1 MHPLRPILV
10 CLLLLIGGCGR
21 STANY
26 KQAVANAVKSEPN
39 VAAFERLFPGSEH
52 FISYYTGAYGTPK
65 WNSKALIHGR
75 YILTMQFDVA
85 IDSGGT
91 KVTAATSPQ
100 FYLVE
105 VANVAPMPS
114 GQTSI
119 TYTGASQ
126 RQFGLKEW
134 KAIESSGGDL
144 SKLGLNVVRDQPV
157 PNLAANWRGA

>member
-1 MHPLRPILV
+1 MHHMRPILV

-21 STANY
+21 SAANY
-26 KQAVANAVKSEPN
+26 KRAVAKAVKSEPN

-52 FISYYTGAYGTPK
+52 FITYYTGEHGTPK

-75 YILTMQFDVA
+75 YILTMQFDVS

-91 KVTAATSPQ
+91 KLTATTVPQ
-100 FYLVE
+100 FYLME
-105 VANVAPMPS
+105 VAGVVQTPG

-119 TYTGASQ
+119 MYNGESQ
-126 RQFGLKEW
+126 RQFGLNEW

-144 SKLGLNVVRDQPV
+144 STLGLNVVRDQPI
-157 PNLAANWRGA
+157 PNLSACWRGA